1 MRHSVRSR
9 SKGVFLAWCVS
20 PLIMLTA
27 SCGSGDTSTLAVDL
41 IDDAVA
47 AVTTTLGDA
56 PAFFEINATP
66 DLVNLF
72 VDDAK
77 GNAINFVYDNN
88 GLADETTVAPADGI
102 SFRLDSYVFNQ
113 DIYAAVE
120 KELPE
125 SILRA
130 FSVTAQ
136 TPETQSLEGDE
147 IYRVVIQSERGGQF
161 AVLVNAQGKI
171 LGSDSQTGGSGL

>member
-1 MRHSVRSR
+1 MRDSARSR
-9 SKGVFLAWCVS
+9 AKWVCVVS
-20 PLIMLTA
+20 FVLPSIMLTA
-27 SCGSGDTSTLAVDL
+27 SCGSGDNSTLAVDL

-47 AVTTTLGDA
+47 AVTKTLGDA

-72 VDDAK
+72 VADTK
-77 GNAINFVYDNN
+77 GNAINFVYDDN

-102 SFRLDSYVFNQ
+102 SFRLDSYVFNE
-113 DIYAAVE
+113 DIYSAVE
-120 KELPE
+120 QELPD